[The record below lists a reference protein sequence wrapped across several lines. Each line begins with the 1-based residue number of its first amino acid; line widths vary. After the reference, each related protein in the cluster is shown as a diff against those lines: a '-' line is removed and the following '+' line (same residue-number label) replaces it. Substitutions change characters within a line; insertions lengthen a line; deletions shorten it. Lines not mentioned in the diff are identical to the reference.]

1 MSLTDVVA
9 YIGTA
14 TGISSLVIHFV
25 KFIREKPKLKIELE
39 EGHHWINKNTE
50 KSQPKSFVRIG
61 LRVDNIGDR
70 GTRIT
75 SYSMRFICKTP
86 KYINYSIAEP
96 LTERVYVKPHDSAF
110 IEFIHEVHGEIADSI
125 IGCLYI
131 LQHTHGKVSITAHSQ
146 KSSQPVSTS
155 FHGYTVQTLP

>member
-14 TGISSLVIHFV
+14 TGITSLVIHFV
-25 KFIREKPKLKIELE
+25 KFIREKPRLKVEQE
-39 EGHHWINKNTE
+39 EGYHWTKE
-50 KSQPKSFVRIG
+50 SAKASKPVSLVRIG

-75 SYSMRFICKTP
+75 GYSMRFNGDTSK
-86 KYINYSIAEP
+86 YSITAP
-96 LTERVYVKPHDSAF
+96 LTARVYVKPHDSAF
-110 IEFIHEVHGEIADSI
+110 IEFIHEVQGEIANPI

-131 LQHTHGKVSITAHSQ
+131 LQHTHGKISITAHSQ
-146 KSSQPVSTS
+146 KSSQPVSTP
-155 FHGYTVQTLP
+155 FHGYIVQTLP

>member
-1 MSLTDVVA
+1 MSLTDVAA

-14 TGISSLVIHFV
+14 TGITSLAIHFV
-25 KFIREKPKLKIELE
+25 KFIREKPRLKVELE
-39 EGHHWINKNTE
+39 EGHHWTE
-50 KSQPKSFVRIG
+50 QGAKASKPKSFVRIG

-75 SYSMRFICKTP
+75 SYSMRFNCNTP
-86 KYINYSIAEP
+86 KYFAYSIAEP
-96 LTERVYVKPHDSAF
+96 LTERIYVKPHDSAF
-110 IEFIHEVHGEIADSI
+110 IEFIHEVQGEIANQI

-146 KSSQPVSTS
+146 KSSQPVSTP
-155 FHGYTVQTLP
+155 FHGYIVQTLP